1 MHSRPQLPEA
11 IVIVNFPSIPSIAVK
26 LSLKVSTF
34 TSFPRQNFIKP
45 SPYVAEI
52 LPGGELMVFY
62 GGDLNSYR
70 FDNSSDRKFISF
82 DSIGSDENFGQHQQH
97 LRLQS
102 DLTPPVL
109 MN

>member
-1 MHSRPQLPEA
+1 MPL
-11 IVIVNFPSIPSIAVK
+11 IAVK
-26 LSLKVSTF
+26 LSMKVLIF
-34 TSFPRQNFIKP
+34 TSFPRQNFIKR

-70 FDNSSDRKFISF
+70 FNNFSDRKFIGF
-82 DSIGSDENFGQHQQH
+82 DSVGSDENFGQQHQH
-97 LRLQS
+97 LRCQS